1 MRVSGV
7 NIPRDKQVVIALTYV
22 FGIGNTTSQ
31 KILGA
36 AKIAENTRVKDLT
49 QDQEDKL
56 RALIEKEYKTEGDLR
71 REVSS
76 NIKRLKDIKAYRGI
90 RHAKK
95 LPVRGQRTKTNSRT
109 VRGNKRNMA
118 GSGRKPA
125 GQKI

>member
-22 FGIGNTTSQ
+22 YGIGKTTSMR
-31 KILGA
+31 ILEA
-36 AKIAENTRVKDLT
+36 AKINQSTRVKDLS

-76 NIKRLKDIKAYRGI
+76 NIKRLKDIKAYRGT

-125 GQKI
+125 NQKT

>member
-22 FGIGNTTSQ
+22 FGIGSTTSQ

-125 GQKI
+125 GQKT